1 MILLYSVCLKPD
13 LKNEKGPFGPSSY
26 KKTAEITKAFVDEV
40 KIRTARF
47 VFQVA

>member
-1 MILLYSVCLKPD
+1 MK
-13 LKNEKGPFGPSSY
+13 KGHLALPRI